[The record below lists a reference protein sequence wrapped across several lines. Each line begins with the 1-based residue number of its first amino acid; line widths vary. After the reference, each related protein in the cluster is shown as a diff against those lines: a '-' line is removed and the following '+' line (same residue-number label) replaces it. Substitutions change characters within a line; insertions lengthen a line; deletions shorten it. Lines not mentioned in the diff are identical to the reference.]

1 MTACCRWFIQPE
13 IETTRNE
20 KGSKIALLAAGYHA
34 RHPVPVHGRI
44 ELLDHTRFVV
54 AMKRSNV
61 RRAKKPCC
69 TSCRC
74 GTGRRGE
81 LINAPIN
88 LQDRKHRLCVPRKAP
103 LWGHINRDVKSAGAR
118 SAGNS
123 HAACDVAG
131 VGDGITELP
140 KRARRKVETP
150 DTAKE
155 LPTDL
160 RASARPYQVGATGI
174 PAISVNF
181 QIKRTSSVSRTL
193 HLWNV

>member
-1 MTACCRWFIQPE
+1 MRPGE
-13 IETTRNE
+13 
-20 KGSKIALLAAGYHA
+20 GSTL
-34 RHPVPVHGRI
+34 
-44 ELLDHTRFVV
+44 
-54 AMKRSNV
+54 
-61 RRAKKPCC
+61 
-69 TSCRC
+69 
-74 GTGRRGE
+74 
-81 LINAPIN
+81 
-88 LQDRKHRLCVPRKAP
+88 
-103 LWGHINRDVKSAGAR
+103 GHINRDVKNAGAR

-181 QIKRTSSVSRTL
+181 QIKRTSSVSRTSICGTFDSMDQRYFGRRPI
-193 HLWNV
+193 WKRNSEPSSSISIDIARTPAWK